1 MKNQIILSGMLV
13 VALAGTASATI
24 VVNDDWSVGETIA
37 DNSPAGMTVS
47 QTFTG
52 LDTGLGGAGINEV
65 DVRLNISGGYNG
77 DLYGYLTYNGQT
89 VVLLNRVAGATGGT
103 YGSSAS
109 GFGTGTFGT
118 GNSITLSDAGGD
130 GAIHTVTGSPV
141 AVGNYT
147 PDADGGTFAAAF
159 NNADPNGT
167 WTLFLAD
174 LSGGDQS
181 SLVSWGLNISVV
193 PEPVTYA
200 LGIFGGVL
208 GLTVLGRR
216 MRKAQE

>member
-1 MKNQIILSGMLV
+1 M
-13 VALAGTASATI
+13 
-24 VVNDDWSVGETIA
+24 
-37 DNSPAGMTVS
+37 
-47 QTFTG
+47 
-52 LDTGLGGAGINEV
+52 
-65 DVRLNISGGYNG
+65 
-77 DLYGYLTYNGQT
+77 
-89 VVLLNRVAGATGGT
+89 
-103 YGSSAS
+103 
-109 GFGTGTFGT
+109 
-118 GNSITLSDAGGD
+118 SDAGGD

-159 NNADPNGT
+159 NSADPNGT

-216 MRKAQE
+216 MRKARA